1 MNVSEEENISTSS
14 ESEGE
19 YDADAEGEA
28 EAESGSEPENPEDPV
43 YAMAPTVN
51 IQDESAV
58 DVESCPAFV
67 CLNEV
72 FYAGKIPGTR
82 LAELKAK
89 YALLHN
95 TLVSLQE
102 SEIQLLQD
110 AKRFTVKLE
119 EQQQELEKAEQ
130 FPESATS
137 EVSKLRQQY
146 LRYFNEYNAIQER
159 EFEIQYRL
167 NSLLEDKKLIEK
179 EYRKIPKSSDA
190 DKKIKAL
197 RDSCEDLRKETT
209 QRRQEIKTLKDD
221 LFARHKRLTKEHK
234 ELEELFRKQEELKDE
249 LVRLQAIPIQL
260 GKDMEKIN
268 RRMQDIEKKK
278 ISLQEDAQ
286 ELVEMAKKMEAKCV
300 EAMEEKEGA
309 IKEVEGKKALLEIKE
324 REFNTQTKVHEMNK
338 ENEGTAISERGM
350 LEMGFRNVSNLKQKL
365 HDTLSRMQ
373 REKEKD
379 FRTFKKMEMQ
389 LKIAQESLLQV
400 QAHHERMLLE
410 IDAIPKDDG
419 AILER
424 RRELQ
429 REVEIA
435 KRNLTQEKT
444 STDSEV
450 RILEQCIAEE
460 DQLIVAQEHYRE
472 ELNNSI
478 RMTQLKADEREQ
490 KCKDFLKAQLR
501 LNNIIAEIK
510 TKDFEIREHTKKQRE
525 IQRQMR
531 EFAKLYDVV
540 RHERNKL
547 VNLVHCA
554 RQKTNE
560 MKDKVKMLDN
570 EMEILRNNAVIKERK
585 LQKYQMKYANNVAI
599 KDSIQSDVC
608 KVCQNLQEM
617 KEKREQQLMDV
628 ERLTNTLTH
637 IEEEMVQLRK
647 TYEKAVQ
654 RRNESGVQLIE
665 REEEVCIFYEKINI
679 QEMMSRNGDIEINVM
694 DEKIRY
700 LKLKM
705 IEKKRQI
712 ELSVKM
718 LPTKRTLD
726 ADLVVLQIQ
735 FSQCKDKIKSL
746 EKLFTDPDREN
757 RTRALPGKDP
767 SVQDLFKKI
776 EELEIQLTRKE
787 EKLLEKDFI
796 YEQVSRMTEKVSVKA
811 ENSKEETLILAKK
824 MNVLQEKI
832 KSTTQKIMALIA
844 ELSMHQAV
852 AINLQQEMRDKE
864 QTVLS
869 VVSRLAKGLPP
880 PRDIEQDWLR
890 VLRDEKMHQVASEAR
905 EKQALEEEQAAL
917 PTAIHTTAEQRPN
930 AYIPDDENVLPLPR
944 PYGALAPFK
953 PSEPSANMR
962 HLRKPIVKPIEI

>member
-1 MNVSEEENISTSS
+1 MEGSEEEKISNSS

-19 YDADAEGEA
+19 YDADEEEGE
-28 EAESGSEPENPEDPV
+28 EESGSEPENPEDLV

-51 IQDESAV
+51 IQDESAI

-67 CLNEV
+67 YINQL
-72 FYAGKIPGTR
+72 FYEGKIPGTR
-82 LAELKAK
+82 LAQLKAN
-89 YALLHN
+89 YALLHD

-110 AKRFTVKLE
+110 AKRFTVILE
-119 EQQQELEKAEQ
+119 EQQQELEKAEE
-130 FPESATS
+130 FPDSATS

-159 EFEIQYRL
+159 EFETQYRL
-167 NSLLEDKKLIEK
+167 SSLIEDKKLIEK
-179 EYRKIPKSSDA
+179 DYRRIPKASDA
-190 DKKIKAL
+190 DKKIRAL

-209 QRRQEIKTLKDD
+209 QRRLEIKNLKDD
-221 LFARHKRLTKEHK
+221 LFTRHKRLTRDHK

-260 GKDMEKIN
+260 GKDMEKIS
-268 RRMQDIEKKK
+268 RRIQEIEKKK
-278 ISLQEDAQ
+278 ISLREEAQ
-286 ELVEMAKKMEAKCV
+286 ESVETSKKMETKCV
-300 EAMEEKEGA
+300 EAMEEKDDA

-324 REFNTQTKVHEMNK
+324 REFSTQTKVHEMNK
-338 ENEGTAISERGM
+338 ENEGTAISERGL
-350 LEMGFRNVSNLKQKL
+350 LEMSFRNMTNLKQKL
-365 HDTLSRMQ
+365 HDTLCRMQ

-379 FRTFKKMEMQ
+379 IRTFKKMEMQ
-389 LKIAQESLLQV
+389 LKIAQEGLVQV

-410 IDAIPKDDG
+410 LDGVPKGDG
-419 AILER
+419 AVFER

-435 KRNLTQEKT
+435 KRNLSQEKA

-450 RILEQCIAEE
+450 RVLEQCIAEE
-460 DQLIVAQEHYRE
+460 NQLIAAQEHYRE
-472 ELNNSI
+472 DLNNLI

-490 KCKDFLKAQLR
+490 KSKDFLKAQVR
-501 LNNIIAEIK
+501 LNNIMAEIK
-510 TKDFEIREHTKKQRE
+510 TKDFEIRERTKKQRE
-525 IQRQMR
+525 IHKQMK
-531 EFAKLYDVV
+531 EFAKLYDIV

-547 VNLVHCA
+547 VNLVHSA

-560 MKDKVKMLDN
+560 IKDKVKMLDN

-585 LQKYQMKYANNVAI
+585 LQKYQLKYSNKVAI
-599 KDSIQSDVC
+599 KDSIQSDVS
-608 KVCQNLQEM
+608 KVCQIVQDM
-617 KEKREQQLMDV
+617 KEKREQQLMNV
-628 ERLTNTLTH
+628 ERLTNTLTR

-712 ELSVKM
+712 ELSIKM

-757 RTRALPGKDP
+757 RVRALPGKDP
-767 SVQDLFKKI
+767 SIQELFKKI
-776 EELEIQLTRKE
+776 EELEIQLTRRE
-787 EKLLEKDFI
+787 ERLLEKDFV
-796 YEQVSRMTEKVSVKA
+796 YEQVTRMIEKVSVKA
-811 ENSKEETLILAKK
+811 ENGREETLILAKK
-824 MNVLQEKI
+824 MNVMQEKI

-844 ELSMHQAV
+844 ELSMHQAF
-852 AINLQQEMRDKE
+852 AIRLQQEMRDKE
-864 QTVLS
+864 QTILCI
-869 VVSRLAKGLPP
+869 VSRLAKGLPP
-880 PRDIEQDWLR
+880 PKEIEQDWLR
-890 VLRDEKMHQVASEAR
+890 VLRDERMHEIASEAR
-905 EKQALEEEQAAL
+905 AKQALEQEQAAL

-944 PYGALAPFK
+944 PYGSLAPFK

-962 HLRKPIVKPIEI
+962 HIRKPIVKPIEI

>member
-1 MNVSEEENISTSS
+1 MT
-14 ESEGE
+14 
-19 YDADAEGEA
+19 
-28 EAESGSEPENPEDPV
+28 
-43 YAMAPTVN
+43 
-51 IQDESAV
+51 
-58 DVESCPAFV
+58 
-67 CLNEV
+67 
-72 FYAGKIPGTR
+72 K
-82 LAELKAK
+82 
-89 YALLHN
+89 
-95 TLVSLQE
+95 SLQE

-110 AKRFTVKLE
+110 AKRFSVKLE
-119 EQQQELEKAEQ
+119 EQQQELEKAEE
-130 FPESATS
+130 FPEGATS

-167 NSLLEDKKLIEK
+167 TSLLEDKKLIEK
-179 EYRKIPKSSDA
+179 DYRRIPKASDA
-190 DKKIKAL
+190 DKRIKAL

-209 QRRQEIKTLKDD
+209 QRRLEIKNLKDD
-221 LFARHKRLTKEHK
+221 LFIRHKRLTKEHK

-260 GKDMEKIN
+260 GKDMEKIS

-278 ISLQEDAQ
+278 IVLREEAQ
-286 ELVEMAKKMEAKCV
+286 ELVDTSKKLETKCT
-300 EAMEEKEGA
+300 ETTMEKEDT
-309 IKEVEGKKALLEIKE
+309 IKEVEGKKALLESKE

-338 ENEGTAISERGM
+338 ENEGTAISERGQ
-350 LEMGFRNVSNLKQKL
+350 LEMSFRNVSNLKQKL
-365 HDTLSRMQ
+365 HDNLSRMQ

-379 FRTFKKMEMQ
+379 LRTFKKMEMQ
-389 LKIAQESLLQV
+389 LKIAQESLIQV
-400 QAHHERMLLE
+400 QARHERMRLE
-410 IDAIPKDDG
+410 IDSIPKEDG

-435 KRNLTQEKT
+435 KRNLTQEKA
-444 STDSEV
+444 STESEV
-450 RILEQCIAEE
+450 RLLEQCIAEE
-460 DQLIVAQEHYRE
+460 EQVVGAQEHYRE
-472 ELNNSI
+472 ELNNLI
-478 RMTQLKADEREQ
+478 HMTQLKADEREQ
-490 KCKDFLKAQLR
+490 KSKDFLKAQMR

-510 TKDFEIREHTKKQRE
+510 TKNFEIREHTKKQRE
-525 IQRQMR
+525 IQRQMK

-547 VNLVHCA
+547 VSLVHCA

-585 LQKYQMKYANNVAI
+585 LQKYQMKYSNNVAI

-608 KVCQNLQEM
+608 KVYQTVQEM

-628 ERLTNTLTH
+628 ERLTNTLTQ

-735 FSQCKDKIKSL
+735 
-746 EKLFTDPDREN
+746 
-757 RTRALPGKDP
+757 
-767 SVQDLFKKI
+767 
-776 EELEIQLTRKE
+776 LEIHLTRKE
-787 EKLLEKDFI
+787 ERLLEKEFI
-796 YEQVSRMTEKVSVKA
+796 YEQVSRMTEKISVKA
-811 ENSKEETLILAKK
+811 ENGKEETLILAKK
-824 MNVLQEKI
+824 MNHLQEKI
-832 KSTTQKIMALIA
+832 KTTTQKIMALIA
-844 ELSMHQAV
+844 ELSMHQAF
-852 AINLQQEMRDKE
+852 AIKLQQEMRDKE
-864 QTVLS
+864 QLILC

-880 PRDIEQDWLR
+880 PKEIEQDWLR
-890 VLRDEKMHQVASEAR
+890 VLRDEKMHELASEAR
-905 EKQALEEEQAAL
+905 ERTMEEEQAAL

-962 HLRKPIVKPIEI
+962 HIRKPIILVTYKE

>member
-1 MNVSEEENISTSS
+1 M
-14 ESEGE
+14 EG
-19 YDADAEGEA
+19 
-28 EAESGSEPENPEDPV
+28 S
-43 YAMAPTVN
+43 
-51 IQDESAV
+51 
-58 DVESCPAFV
+58 
-67 CLNEV
+67 LL

-89 YALLHN
+89 YVLIHD

-102 SEIQLLQD
+102 SEIRLLQD

-119 EQQQELEKAEQ
+119 EQQEILEKAEQ
-130 FPESATS
+130 FPESTTS

-167 NSLLEDKKLIEK
+167 NSLQEDKKLIEK
-179 EYRKIPKSSDA
+179 DHRRVPKASDA
-190 DKKIKAL
+190 EKKIKAL

-209 QRRQEIKTLKDD
+209 QRRLEIKNMKDD
-221 LFARHKRLTKEHK
+221 LFVRHKRLTKEHK
-234 ELEELFRKQEELKDE
+234 EVDELFRKQEDLKDE

-260 GKDMEKIN
+260 GKDMEKIS
-268 RRMQDIEKKK
+268 RRMQDIEKRK
-278 ISLQEDAQ
+278 ILLQEEAQ
-286 ELVEMAKKMEAKCV
+286 ELVEMSKKMETKCV
-300 EAMEEKEGA
+300 EAMEEKEDA

-324 REFNTQTKVHEMNK
+324 REFNTQSKVHEMNK
-338 ENEGTAISERGM
+338 ENEGTAISERGV
-350 LEMGFRNVSNLKQKL
+350 LEMGFRNMTNLKQKL

-389 LKIAQESLLQV
+389 LKIAQESLIQV
-400 QAHHERMLLE
+400 QSHHERMLLE
-410 IDAIPKDDG
+410 LDAAIPKDD
-419 AILER
+419 ATILER

-444 STDSEV
+444 STDAEV
-450 RILEQCIAEE
+450 RTLEQCIAEE
-460 DQLIVAQEHYRE
+460 DQLFHAQEHYRE
-472 ELNNSI
+472 EFNNLI

-490 KCKDFLKAQLR
+490 KSKDFLKAQQR
-501 LNNIIAEIK
+501 LNNIIADIK
-510 TKDFEIREHTKKQRE
+510 TKDFEIREHTKKRRE
-525 IQRQMR
+525 IHRQMK
-531 EFAKLYDVV
+531 EFAKLYDIV

-547 VNLVHCA
+547 VSIVHCA

-560 MKDKVKMLDN
+560 IKDKVKMLDN
-570 EMEILRNNAVIKERK
+570 EMEILRTNAVIKERK
-585 LQKYQMKYANNVAI
+585 LQKYQMKYSNNVAI

-608 KVCQNLQEM
+608 KVYQTVQDM

-628 ERLTNTLTH
+628 ERLTNTLTR

-712 ELSVKM
+712 ELHVKM

-746 EKLFTDPDREN
+746 EKQFTDPDREN
-757 RTRALPGKDP
+757 RVRALPGKDP
-767 SVQDLFKKI
+767 SIQELFKKI
-776 EELEIQLTRKE
+776 EE
-787 EKLLEKDFI
+787 
-796 YEQVSRMTEKVSVKA
+796 
-811 ENSKEETLILAKK
+811 
-824 MNVLQEKI
+824 
-832 KSTTQKIMALIA
+832 
-844 ELSMHQAV
+844 
-852 AINLQQEMRDKE
+852 
-864 QTVLS
+864 
-869 VVSRLAKGLPP
+869 
-880 PRDIEQDWLR
+880 
-890 VLRDEKMHQVASEAR
+890 
-905 EKQALEEEQAAL
+905 QALEEEQAAL
-917 PTAIHTTAEQRPN
+917 PTAVHTTAEQRPN

-944 PYGALAPFK
+944 PYGSLAPFK

-962 HLRKPIVKPIEI
+962 HIRKPIVKPIEI

>member
-1 MNVSEEENISTSS
+1 MEGSEEEKISNSS

-19 YDADAEGEA
+19 YDADEEEGE
-28 EAESGSEPENPEDPV
+28 EESGSEPENPEDLV

-51 IQDESAV
+51 IQDESAI

-67 CLNEV
+67 YINQL
-72 FYAGKIPGTR
+72 FYEGKIPGTR
-82 LAELKAK
+82 LAQLKAN
-89 YALLHN
+89 YALLHD

-110 AKRFTVKLE
+110 AKRFTVILE
-119 EQQQELEKAEQ
+119 EQQQELEKAEE
-130 FPESATS
+130 FPDSATS

-159 EFEIQYRL
+159 EFETQYRL
-167 NSLLEDKKLIEK
+167 SSLIEDKKLIEK
-179 EYRKIPKSSDA
+179 DYRRIPKASDA
-190 DKKIKAL
+190 DKKIRAL

-209 QRRQEIKTLKDD
+209 QRRLEIKNLKDD
-221 LFARHKRLTKEHK
+221 LFTRHKRLTRDHK

-260 GKDMEKIN
+260 GKDMEKIS
-268 RRMQDIEKKK
+268 RRIQEIEKKK
-278 ISLQEDAQ
+278 ISLREEAQ
-286 ELVEMAKKMEAKCV
+286 ESVETSKKMETKCV
-300 EAMEEKEGA
+300 EAMEEKDDA

-324 REFNTQTKVHEMNK
+324 REFSTQTKVHEMNK
-338 ENEGTAISERGM
+338 ENEGTAISERGL
-350 LEMGFRNVSNLKQKL
+350 LEMSFRNMTNLKQKL
-365 HDTLSRMQ
+365 HDTLCRMQ

-379 FRTFKKMEMQ
+379 IRTFKKMEMQ
-389 LKIAQESLLQV
+389 LKIAQEGLVQV

-410 IDAIPKDDG
+410 LDGVPKGDG
-419 AILER
+419 AVFER

-435 KRNLTQEKT
+435 KRNLSQEKA

-450 RILEQCIAEE
+450 RVLEQCIAEE
-460 DQLIVAQEHYRE
+460 NQLIAAQEHYRE
-472 ELNNSI
+472 DLNNLI

-490 KCKDFLKAQLR
+490 KSKDFLKAQVR
-501 LNNIIAEIK
+501 LNNIMAEIK
-510 TKDFEIREHTKKQRE
+510 TKDFEIRERTKKQRE
-525 IQRQMR
+525 IHKQMK
-531 EFAKLYDVV
+531 EFAKLYDIV

-547 VNLVHCA
+547 VNLVHSA

-560 MKDKVKMLDN
+560 IKDKVKMLDN

-585 LQKYQMKYANNVAI
+585 LQKYQLKYSNKVAI
-599 KDSIQSDVC
+599 KDSIQSDVS
-608 KVCQNLQEM
+608 KVCQIVQDM
-617 KEKREQQLMDV
+617 KEKREQQLMNV
-628 ERLTNTLTH
+628 ERLTNTLTR

-712 ELSVKM
+712 ELSIKM

-757 RTRALPGKDP
+757 RVRALPGKDP
-767 SVQDLFKKI
+767 SIQELFKKI
-776 EELEIQLTRKE
+776 EELEIQLTRRE
-787 EKLLEKDFI
+787 ERLLEKDFV
-796 YEQVSRMTEKVSVKA
+796 YEQVTRMIEKVSVKA
-811 ENSKEETLILAKK
+811 ENGREETLILAKK
-824 MNVLQEKI
+824 MNVMQEKI

-844 ELSMHQAV
+844 ELSMHQAF
-852 AINLQQEMRDKE
+852 AIRLQQEMRDKE
-864 QTVLS
+864 QTILCI
-869 VVSRLAKGLPP
+869 VSRLAKGLPP
-880 PRDIEQDWLR
+880 PKEIEQDWLR
-890 VLRDEKMHQVASEAR
+890 VLRDERMHEIASEAR
-905 EKQALEEEQAAL
+905 AKALEQEQAAL

-944 PYGALAPFK
+944 PYGSLAPFK

-962 HLRKPIVKPIEI
+962 HIRKPIVKPIEI